1 MAFAQDVDACDR
13 RLIAD
18 ARHKE
23 AVMAVLRT
31 IFLLVAALCWINALI
46 IAANGAVMGGNS
58 AVLLISLAVAS
69 IYALIGLLIFFTQ
82 LYLLRARRQARDA
95 DVPLRQLTLC
105 LMVGA
110 VGLGLVMLLS
120 LLAITERI
128 GEGMAI
134 FG

>member
-1 MAFAQDVDACDR
+1 
-13 RLIAD
+13 
-18 ARHKE
+18 
-23 AVMAVLRT
+23 MAVLRT

-46 IAANGAVMGGNS
+46 IAANGVVMGGNS

-82 LYLLRARRQARDA
+82 LYLLRVRRQARDA
-95 DVPLRQLTLC
+95 DVPLRRLTLC

-120 LLAITERI
+120 LFAITERI
-128 GEGMAI
+128 SEGMAI